1 MASKSHKTESIALRI
16 SLYVLWFSQKNSKH
30 TTLAHAKTP
39 QRSPKKQYPW
49 TRPRSLD
56 LNLLMNTNHYH
67 LLFSTKLF
75 VSVIS
80 DRALASVKYVMDEAI

>member
-39 QRSPKKQYPW
+39 QRSPKKTVPMDQTSQPGFE
-49 TRPRSLD
+49 PAHEHKPLSP
-56 LNLLMNTNHYH
+56 
-67 LLFSTKLF
+67 F
-75 VSVIS
+75 V
-80 DRALASVKYVMDEAI
+80 